1 MIISNNG
8 SVDYGRTPFKLT
20 YKVHAMIPI
29 VVEEPILRVIFQVAS
44 ERRNKSFQQ
53 SQGDGIHPREGI
65 KTRNREKIQCH
76 DDSSQI

>member
-29 VVEEPILRVIFQVAS
+29 VVEEPILRVIFQVTS
-44 ERRNKSFQQ
+44 ERRNKSF
-53 SQGDGIHPREGI
+53 
-65 KTRNREKIQCH
+65 
-76 DDSSQI
+76 